1 MKFLNVLKLLSTQ
14 SEHLQWVRCVRINF
28 LCWVSL
34 QLSIRNNTGHWTEHH
49 HHISKGISVY
59 QNSNKKMSAICYLL
73 MFRWQGTCE
82 SFEKTTKYSKSWI
95 MGPKHEAPWNPPA
108 QERGSGWIFQTGSNS
123 DDEVHGMAQDS
134 NGNIIVAGETQ
145 VERWCFKN
153 FLGKLSEA
161 IPLRYFLFLCVCF
174 FFKISFYVPAL

>member
-1 MKFLNVLKLLSTQ
+1 
-14 SEHLQWVRCVRINF
+14 
-28 LCWVSL
+28 
-34 QLSIRNNTGHWTEHH
+34 
-49 HHISKGISVY
+49 
-59 QNSNKKMSAICYLL
+59 MSAICYLL

-174 FFKISFYVPAL
+174 FFQNIFLCSSLIDWYEMVWPLTQVYFDMDRMDDRCDRWMFMMFIVFHCCS